1 MALIN
6 GVIPRQN
13 FELVRDKI
21 GEILATEFAAQF
33 ALTANEEL
41 NATVH
46 VERIVPFDHS
56 ELPCINVLLSRGDF
70 ENMTAKKSDGT
81 YQFNI
86 DVYAKSKSSQNQAAD
101 VRASFIMQKMVGM
114 AMAILE
120 NPRYRTLSFAAPSIA
135 HTQVSNI
142 SIIDPTN
149 NQDAESAMMGRLTFQ
164 VRINENVELLTA
176 NTIAGYVTN
185 VRLDETDKGYVFTK
199 FP

>member
-33 ALTANEEL
+33 ALTSNSEL

-46 VERIVPFDHS
+46 VERIVPFDNT
-56 ELPCINVLLSRGDF
+56 EIPCINVLLSRGNFD
-70 ENMTAKKSDGT
+70 NMTAKKSDGT

-86 DVYAKSKSSQNQAAD
+86 DVYAKSKSSENQGGD
-101 VRASFIMQKMVGM
+101 SRASFIMQKMVGM

-120 NPRYRTLSFAAPSIA
+120 NPRYRTLAFAPPSVA
-135 HTQVSNI
+135 HTQVSDI
-142 SIIDPTN
+142 SISDPTN
-149 NQDAESAMMGRLTFQ
+149 NQDAESVMMGRLTFQ

-176 NTIAGYVTN
+176 NPIVGYETTVT
-185 VRLDETDKGYVFTK
+185 LSETEKGYVFTK